1 MSERIRFYLDENV
14 DPVIAV
20 ALRRCKRSPPSFHA
34 PRGML
39 LPDAPRR
46 VDAERP
52 GGHSHVERGNE
63 TGE

>member
-1 MSERIRFYLDENV
+1 MVNGEF
-14 DPVIAV
+14 
-20 ALRRCKRSPPSFHA
+20 SFHA
-34 PRGML
+34 PRGMP

-63 TGE
+63 KEGARNSLFLEGI

>member
-1 MSERIRFYLDENV
+1 MDTRLVVSV
-14 DPVIAV
+14 H
-20 ALRRCKRSPPSFHA
+20 PPSFYA
-34 PRGML
+34 ARGMR

-52 GGHSHVERGNE
+52 GGHSNVERGNE